1 MDFFHYIIVWLQF
14 QRRKKVSIIIFP
26 SLGHTTFE
34 SGDQMT
40 QFNCPTKIWSGK
52 GALDALKT
60 CQAKKVFLV
69 TDSFFVTSGKTAEI
83 EKRMPGAVFQIFD
96 QVRPDPPSDL
106 AAKGAAACRTFRPE
120 LLIALGGGSAMDC
133 AKAIRLA
140 AELPMQFLAIPTTS
154 GSGSEVTSFSI
165 LTHGDVKYPLIDP
178 ILRPD
183 MAILDESLLESL
195 PETLI
200 ADTGM
205 DLLAHCVEALAAK
218 NKNTFT
224 DALACSAAS
233 IVLSNLQASFSGD
246 RTVRGTIHEA
256 ATMAGMAF
264 DQAGL
269 GLCHAVAHVLGG
281 ETHLAHGRLCA
292 MVLPHVMQFNS
303 QAVLKQYAR
312 LAQICGC
319 GAAAD
324 SLSLRN
330 LIASIVRLRSSLHI
344 PATLRALE
352 MELPD
357 RKRLAKLI
365 LRDPCCDT
373 NPVPVTECAVLQ
385 ILEAVAG

>member
-1 MDFFHYIIVWLQF
+1 MIRYDPIRLRNW
-14 QRRKKVSIIIFP
+14 QRKER
-26 SLGHTTFE
+26 
-34 SGDQMT
+34 Q
-40 QFNCPTKIWSGK
+40 
-52 GALDALKT
+52 
-60 CQAKKVFLV
+60 
-69 TDSFFVTSGKTAEI
+69 
-83 EKRMPGAVFQIFD
+83 R
-96 QVRPDPPSDL
+96 
-106 AAKGAAACRTFRPE
+106 AACSGPE

-165 LTHGDVKYPLIDP
+165 LTHGDVKYPLVDP
-178 ILRPD
+178 LLRPD
-183 MAILDESLLESL
+183 VAILDEGLLESL

-218 NKNTFT
+218 NRNSFT
-224 DALACSAAS
+224 DALACWAAS
-233 IVLSNLQASFSGD
+233 VVLRDLQASYAGD

-269 GLCHAVAHVLGG
+269 GLCHAAAHVLGG

-292 MVLPHVMQFNS
+292 MVLPHVMQLNS

-330 LIASIVRLRSSLHI
+330 LIAAILRLRSALHI
-344 PATLRALE
+344 PATLRAAGIVLS
-352 MELPD
+352 D
-357 RKRLAKLI
+357 RERLAKRI
-365 LRDPCCDT
+365 LQDPCCDT
-373 NPVPVTECAVLQ
+373 NPVPVTEHAVLQ